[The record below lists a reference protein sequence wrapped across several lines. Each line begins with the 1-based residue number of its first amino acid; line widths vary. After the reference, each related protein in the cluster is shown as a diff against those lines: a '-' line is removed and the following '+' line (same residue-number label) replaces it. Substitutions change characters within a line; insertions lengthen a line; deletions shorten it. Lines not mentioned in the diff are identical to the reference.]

1 MKIHPPPRFSLAQLP
16 TPLEILPLSPD
27 PGSRIEIFIKRDD
40 MTGSILSGNKIRKL
54 EFLFYDLISKKTNV
68 VITCGGL
75 QSNHCRAVAALC
87 AASGIECRL
96 VLKGREPKT
105 PDGNYFLCK
114 LLGAKAKF
122 IASRDYEKSVD
133 DIMRDMARR
142 YKARGKRPYV
152 ISEGGS
158 DPLGTW
164 GYIKALAEIKR
175 QTEKAKLKIDT
186 IACAVGSG
194 GTYAGLYLGSKITG
208 LDIRILGFAVSRN
221 SLYFQKQ
228 IFDIC
233 LAVEKD
239 LGTNLKINP
248 EEFEIDD
255 RFIGPG
261 YARIGPV
268 ETDFI
273 RNVARDSGIILDPA
287 YTSKALLGLF
297 SCIAEGRFRKG
308 SKIIFIHTGGQW
320 GLLPFRGKLTGQR
333 K

>member
-1 MKIHPPPRFSLAQLP
+1 MRIQPPPRFSLAQLP
-16 TPLEILPLSPD
+16 TPLEIFPLSPD

-54 EFLFYDLISKKTNV
+54 EFLFYDLISKKKNM
-68 VITCGGL
+68 VITCGGV

-96 VLKGREPKT
+96 VLKGREPGT
-105 PDGNYFLCK
+105 PDGNYFLCR
-114 LLGAKAKF
+114 LFGAKAKF
-122 IASRDYEKSVD
+122 IASKEYEERVD
-133 DIMRDMARR
+133 DIMRGMARR
-142 YKARGKRPYV
+142 FKARGKRPYV

-158 DPLGTW
+158 DPLGVW
-164 GYIKALAEIKR
+164 GYIKALEEIKK
-175 QTEKAKLKIDT
+175 QIEKAKIEIDT

-208 LDIRILGFAVSRN
+208 WDIRILGFAVSRR
-221 SLYFQKQ
+221 SVYSQKQ

-233 LAVEKD
+233 LAVEND
-239 LGTNLKINP
+239 LGRNLNINP

-261 YARIGPV
+261 YGKIGPV

-273 RNVARDSGIILDPA
+273 KKVARNSGLVLDPA

-297 SCIAEGRFRKG
+297 SSITEGRFRKG
-308 SKIIFIHTGGQW
+308 SNIIFIHTGGQW
-320 GLLPFRGKLTGQR
+320 GLLPFRGRLTGKR
-333 K
+333 